1 MSRLKSSSSPDKA
14 RVVKCTR
21 NKSPLSTHPGINGPR
36 IIALLLLV
44 LMITTSIAA
53 CTEQNPSSPPN
64 GEEEALSTATMPAID
79 IVGGSY
85 PSADSSGTPTTLGG
99 AYPAPEFTAS
109 ATTAPVEITASAD
122 SATGEIF
129 VPVIEASQ
137 LTPSATKVA
146 TPTALPPENSIA
158 EPTPPAEPSP
168 TPFAT
173 VDFAAAQTSLLEQGR
188 ELATVKHGFHVT
200 LMEDKTLLEDWMARL
215 DEAGVPFFLKAVN
228 NAEPLYQAQE
238 MMKKSGVPHVLVYR
252 AVGDLPNY
260 NLSPKEAASQHWIL
274 HRDQFPPEL
283 DPSVVWLETINEPDR
298 LRSEWLAEFALE
310 TARLAMADGF
320 RWAAFGWAAGEPEPE
335 HWQSPAMLE
344 FLRLAGENPDRLAI
358 ALHEGSGSVEDAAFD
373 YPFRTGRFLKLFEI
387 ADQHGIPR
395 PTVLITE
402 WGWAYDDIPPVDE
415 AIADIEWA
423 SRLYAPFPEVKGAA
437 IWNLGIGCCFGNVSE
452 QVRELIDPLTEFT
465 LTHYFDRPI
474 PPQKASTDP
483 ELYRP

>member
-1 MSRLKSSSSPDKA
+1 MKYMRNERLFLT
-14 RVVKCTR
+14 C
-21 NKSPLSTHPGINGPR
+21 PGISTAKV
-36 IIALLLLV
+36 IVIALFALV
-44 LMITTSIAA
+44 TIGAAA
-53 CTEQNPSSPPN
+53 CTDQNASTTLNGGKETPSS
-64 GEEEALSTATMPAID
+64 ATASIAD
-79 IVGGSY
+79 IAGSSY
-85 PSADSSGTPTTLGG
+85 PSGDSSITPVGPGG
-99 AYPAPEFTAS
+99 AYPAPNTTPPA
-109 ATTAPVEITASAD
+109 ATTPIETTLSANSTTNDIFAPVIGS
-122 SATGEIF
+122 
-129 VPVIEASQ
+129 SQ
-137 LTPSATKVA
+137 LTPTATKTA
-146 TPTALPPENSIA
+146 TPPALPTQSPTVEPSPLAALPPS
-158 EPTPPAEPSP
+158 
-168 TPFAT
+168 PFAT
-173 VDFAAAQTSLLEQGR
+173 VDFAAARTSLLEQGR

-200 LMEDKTLLEDWMARL
+200 LMEDKSLLKNWMARL

-228 NAEPLYQAQE
+228 NAEPLYEAQE

-252 AVGDLPNY
+252 AVGDLPDY
-260 NLSPKEAASQHWIL
+260 NLPPQEAARQHWVL

-283 DPSVVWLETINEPDR
+283 DPSMVWLETINEPDR

-358 ALHEGSGSVEDAAFD
+358 ALHEGSGSVEDAAFE

-402 WGWAYDDIPPVDE
+402 WGWAYDDVPPVDE

-437 IWNLGIGCCFGNVSE
+437 IWSLGLGCCFGNVSE

-483 ELYRP
+483 ELYQP

>member
-1 MSRLKSSSSPDKA
+1 
-14 RVVKCTR
+14 
-21 NKSPLSTHPGINGPR
+21 
-36 IIALLLLV
+36 
-44 LMITTSIAA
+44 
-53 CTEQNPSSPPN
+53 
-64 GEEEALSTATMPAID
+64 
-79 IVGGSY
+79 
-85 PSADSSGTPTTLGG
+85 
-99 AYPAPEFTAS
+99 
-109 ATTAPVEITASAD
+109 
-122 SATGEIF
+122 
-129 VPVIEASQ
+129 
-137 LTPSATKVA
+137 
-146 TPTALPPENSIA
+146 
-158 EPTPPAEPSP
+158 
-168 TPFAT
+168 
-173 VDFAAAQTSLLEQGR
+173 
-188 ELATVKHGFHVT
+188 
-200 LMEDKTLLEDWMARL
+200 
-215 DEAGVPFFLKAVN
+215 
-228 NAEPLYQAQE
+228 

-260 NLSPKEAASQHWIL
+260 NLSPQEAASQHWIL

-387 ADQHGIPR
+387 ADRHGIPR

-402 WGWAYDDIPPVDE
+402 WGWAYDDIPPVNE

-437 IWNLGIGCCFGNVSE
+437 IWNLGLGCCFGNVSE
-452 QVRELIDPLTEFT
+452 QVGELIDPLTEFT